1 MSLIIAYSLG
11 QCFFLIHLLER
22 LNPARDCTSISHK
35 TKGDLFRTEMS
46 VYIVTPK
53 KNLHLVKAKE
63 FWHLPASAFVSFLI
77 SGTLLVLVNS
87 CSPCHIILR
96 YVRRLLNSG
105 FCSDA
110 VLLFMSLWYSVWV
123 ELERE
128 TINFGLSFN
137 T

>member
-1 MSLIIAYSLG
+1 
-11 QCFFLIHLLER
+11 
-22 LNPARDCTSISHK
+22 
-35 TKGDLFRTEMS
+35 MS
-46 VYIVTPK
+46 VYINTSK
-53 KNLHLVKAKE
+53 ENLHLVKAEE
-63 FWHLPASAFVSFLI
+63 FWHLPASAFVSSLV

-87 CSPCHIILR
+87 CSPCYIILW
-96 YVRRLLNSG
+96 YVRRLLNAG